1 MKETD
6 LKPFPAF
13 LVAAACV
20 LAAASHA
27 QTSPYAGEQHRQ
39 IKALPE
45 RDAADLA
52 AGQGM
57 GLAKAAELNGYPGPA
72 HVLEHADALALTLQQ
87 REATRALM
95 DAHKARARALGL
107 EVIAAERAL
116 DEAFRTRRID
126 EAALA
131 RLTADIGR
139 LQARLREEHL
149 RTHLAQ
155 TAMLD
160 AKQVERYSV
169 LRGYASGAA
178 GPAQPQPATGHKH
191 H

>member
-1 MKETD
+1 MKPIPKLTM
-6 LKPFPAF
+6 
-13 LVAAACV
+13 AAACV
-20 LAAASHA
+20 LALAAHA
-27 QTSPYAGEQHRQ
+27 QTSPYAGEQQRD
-39 IKALPE
+39 IKALSE

-72 HVLEHADALALTLQQ
+72 HVLEHADALGLTVQQ
-87 REATRALM
+87 RDATGALM
-95 DAHKARARALGL
+95 AAHKARARTLGQQL
-107 EVIAAERAL
+107 IAAERAL
-116 DEAFRTRRID
+116 DDAFRTRRID
-126 EAALA
+126 EADLA

-139 LQARLREEHL
+139 VQAQLREEHL

-160 AKQVERYSV
+160 ARQIERYSV
-169 LRGYASGAA
+169 LRGYASAGA
-178 GPAQPQPATGHKH
+178 GPRMGAQPAHPHKH